1 MSDSFSFDPPAE
13 AAPIR
18 DAATV
23 IVLRDGPH
31 GVESLLLQRHGRS
44 GFAADAWVFPG
55 GVVDGADAAP
65 GAGRWRGIEPAALA
79 ARFQATPERTLA
91 LHVAAVRETFEESG
105 LLLASRADG
114 SPVDI
119 EAPSVAAMRRRLA
132 DRDDP
137 AGAAEFNAWL
147 ADEGLVLELGRLEY
161 WARWITPVWEKR
173 RYDTR
178 FFLAR
183 APEGQVAAF
192 DDVETTGQR
201 WIRAADALAAAERR
215 ELHMIYPTIRN
226 LEALAAAC
234 GDAGGIDAAFACAA
248 GMPRIDTV
256 LPHFEQTDDGGFRVL
271 HPGDPDYPTERYAA
285 ELAR

>member
-1 MSDSFSFDPPAE
+1 MSDTFSFDPPAE
-13 AAPIR
+13 PAPIR

-23 IVLRDGPH
+23 IVLRDGQD
-31 GVESLLLQRHGRS
+31 GVESLLLRRHGRS

-55 GVVDGADAAP
+55 GVVDAADADLSASRWTGIDPAVLAP
-65 GAGRWRGIEPAALA
+65 
-79 ARFQATPERTLA
+79 RFQATPERTLA
-91 LHVAAVRETFEESG
+91 LHVASVRETFEESG
-105 LLLASRADG
+105 LLLASRPDG
-114 SPVDI
+114 AVVDI
-119 EAPSVAAMRRRLA
+119 EAASIADMRRRLS

-147 ADEGLVLELGRLEY
+147 AEENLVLELGRLEY
-161 WARWITPVWEKR
+161 WARWITPVWAQR

-183 APEGQVAAF
+183 APEGQIAAF

-215 ELHMIYPTIRN
+215 ELHMIYPTIKN

-234 GDAGGIDAAFACAA
+234 GEAGGIDAAFASAA
-248 GMPRIDTV
+248 AMPHIDTV
-256 LPHFEQTDDGGFRVL
+256 LPHFEQDDDGGFRVL
-271 HPGDPDYPTERYAA
+271 HPGDPGYPLDLYAA
-285 ELAR
+285 ELGR

>member
-1 MSDSFSFDPPAE
+1 MPETFSFDPPAE
-13 AAPIR
+13 PAPIR

-55 GVVDGADAAP
+55 GVVDAPDAALP
-65 GAGRWRGIEPAALA
+65 PPRWTGIDPVARA

-105 LLLASRADG
+105 LLLASRPDG
-114 SPVDI
+114 SAVDI
-119 EAPSVAAMRRRLA
+119 EAASVAAMRRRLA

-147 ADEGLVLELGRLEY
+147 AEEDLVLELGRLEY

-192 DDVETTGQR
+192 DDVETTGQH
-201 WIRAADALAAAERR
+201 WIRARDALAAAERR
-215 ELHMIYPTIRN
+215 ELHMIYPTIKN
-226 LEALAAAC
+226 LEALAEAC
-234 GDAGGIDAAFACAA
+234 GDVGGIDAAFACAA
-248 GMPRIDTV
+248 AMERIGTV
-256 LPHFEQTDDGGFRVL
+256 LPHFEPTDDGGFRVL
-271 HPGDPDYPTERYAA
+271 HPDDPDYPTERYAA